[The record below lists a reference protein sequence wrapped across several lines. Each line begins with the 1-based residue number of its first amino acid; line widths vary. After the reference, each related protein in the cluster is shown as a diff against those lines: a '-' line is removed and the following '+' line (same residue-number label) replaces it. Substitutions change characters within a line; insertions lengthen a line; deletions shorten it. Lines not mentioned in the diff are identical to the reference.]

1 MIRLQLRTRYAL
13 ALLILLL
20 ATVGSLSAALLA
32 EFSVTADNLREA
44 SAESMDVGLLRQ
56 YERRADDLSITLAE
70 SLVNAVYLLQVDRI
84 ATIVD
89 GLSGRADINA
99 IIVFDSSGLL

>member
-20 ATVGSLSAALLA
+20 ATVGSLSAALLT

-44 SAESMDVGLLRQ
+44 SANPWM
-56 YERRADDLSITLAE
+56 
-70 SLVNAVYLLQVDRI
+70 
-84 ATIVD
+84 
-89 GLSGRADINA
+89 
-99 IIVFDSSGLL
+99 